1 MTQSR
6 VFTPGQSAELTRTI
20 DDATIRAFA
29 EVTGDRNPIHLDD
42 AYAAGSFFGG
52 RIAHGM
58 LVASLISEVLGTQLP
73 GAGTIYR
80 SQQLKFVA
88 PVRPGD
94 TVTAR
99 VEVVAFDPER
109 GHITMSTNVVNQRGE
124 PILNG
129 EAQLVMAE
137 TLQQR

>member
-1 MTQSR
+1 MTQSK

-42 AYAAGSFFGG
+42 TYAAASFFGG

-124 PILNG
+124 PVLKG